1 MQDVKLLPVMGA
13 NTQAA
18 KPKSAEAWR
27 SGRSTRDLKLNLT
40 SAQGWE
46 AAFAIDASAA
56 HRAKWDSLFARAIK
70 AVDAMPADLGEAAA
84 DPKRR
89 ARVDA
94 ARAAIK
100 SVQTELAATLP
111 GDVGVTLG
119 FNSLD
124 GD

>member
-1 MQDVKLLPVMGA
+1 
-13 NTQAA
+13 
-18 KPKSAEAWR
+18 
-27 SGRSTRDLKLNLT
+27 
-40 SAQGWE
+40 
-46 AAFAIDASAA
+46 
-56 HRAKWDSLFARAIK
+56 
-70 AVDAMPADLGEAAA
+70 MPADLGEAAA

-100 SVQTELAATLP
+100 AAQTEIAKTLP

>member
-1 MQDVKLLPVMGA
+1 V
-13 NTQAA
+13 
-18 KPKSAEAWR
+18 
-27 SGRSTRDLKLNLT
+27 
-40 SAQGWE
+40 
-46 AAFAIDASAA
+46 
-56 HRAKWDSLFARAIK
+56 
-70 AVDAMPADLGEAAA
+70 PADLGEAAA

-89 ARVDA
+89 GRVDA

-100 SVQTELAATLP
+100 TAQTAIASTLP